1 MPKQKKPRFDFK
13 QLSKASS
20 EDVCP
25 PFELQNV
32 VATFNLGVKHLNLR
46 KISLEKSF
54 IEYNPSKFAAA
65 TLRLRSPRTTA
76 LAFASGNMVV
86 TGAKTEHMSRLASRK
101 YVLVLQRHGI
111 PVCFSKFKIQNIV
124 ASSYIP
130 HALNLKEIS
139 EDYGTYVSYEP
150 DLFPGLVF
158 RTTNPQLVFLLF
170 RSGKIV
176 ITGARTRQQI
186 EYTFNSLYHNV
197 IKHYID
203 KGSGVLSSSEY
214 RINMRKDIKP
224 VHYFDKTS

>member
-1 MPKQKKPRFDFK
+1 MPKAKKPRLDFK
-13 QLSKASS
+13 KLSDVSS
-20 EDVCP
+20 EDECP
-25 PFELQNV
+25 AFELQNV

-46 KISLEKSF
+46 KISLEKPF

-101 YVLVLQRHGI
+101 YVLVLQKHGI

-124 ASSYIP
+124 ASAYIP
-130 HALNLKEIS
+130 HALRLKELS
-139 EDYGTYVSYEP
+139 EDYGTYVSYEA

-186 EYTFNSLYHNV
+186 QYTFHRLYHSV

-203 KGSGVLSSSEY
+203 KKSSVLSSSEY
-214 RINMRKDIKP
+214 RINMRKNIKPATYFDIK
-224 VHYFDKTS
+224 

>member
-1 MPKQKKPRFDFK
+1 MPKAKKPRLDFK
-13 QLSKASS
+13 KLSDVSS
-20 EDVCP
+20 EDECP
-25 PFELQNV
+25 AFELQNV

-46 KISLEKSF
+46 KISLEKPF

-86 TGAKTEHMSRLASRK
+86 TVPRQNIWCLASRK
-101 YVLVLQRHGI
+101 YVLVLQNMGFLY
-111 PVCFSKFKIQNIV
+111 VFKFKIQNIV
-124 ASSYIP
+124 ASAYIP
-130 HALNLKEIS
+130 HALRLKELS
-139 EDYGTYVSYEP
+139 EDYGTYVSYEA

-186 EYTFNSLYHNV
+186 QYTFHRLYHSV

-203 KGSGVLSSSEY
+203 KKSSVLSSSEY
-214 RINMRKDIKP
+214 RINMRKNIKPATYFDIK
-224 VHYFDKTS
+224 

>member
-1 MPKQKKPRFDFK
+1 MPKVKKKRFDVK
-13 QLSKASS
+13 ELKDDTPL
-20 EDVCP
+20 EDCP
-25 PFELQNV
+25 VFELQNV

-46 KISLEKSF
+46 KISLEKPF

-65 TLRLRSPRTTA
+65 TMRLRSPRTTA

-101 YVLVLQRHGI
+101 YVLVLQKHGI

-124 ASSYIP
+124 ASAYIP
-130 HALNLKEIS
+130 YALMLKEIS
-139 EDYGTYVSYEP
+139 EAYGTYVSYEP

-176 ITGARTRQQI
+176 ITGARTRSQI
-186 EYTFNSLYHNV
+186 HYTFHSLYHNV

-203 KGSGVLSSSEY
+203 KSSSVLSSSEY
-214 RINMRKDIKP
+214 RINMRKNIKP
-224 VHYFDKTS
+224 ANFFDTM